1 MTRIA
6 RTFMLLALAAPI
18 PLAPALAHH
27 SYAMFDMQKTLK
39 LDATVVRFKWQNPHA
54 FIEADAAARGGS
66 ERWSIEMT
74 SPNNLAQEGWRRT
87 SLKPGDR
94 VTVWVHP
101 LRSGAR
107 GGSYAGVRLP
117 NGTTLGEA
125 G

>member
-1 MTRIA
+1 MNTPAKLILA
-6 RTFMLLALAAPI
+6 AALLA
-18 PLAPALAHH
+18 PLPSSAHH
-27 SYAMFDMQKTLK
+27 SYAMFDMQKTVALE
-39 LDATVVRFKWQNPHA
+39 ATVVRFKWQNPHA

-87 SLKPGDR
+87 SLKQGDR
-94 VTVWVHP
+94 VTIWVHP

-107 GGSYAGVRLP
+107 GGSSVGVRLP
-117 NGTTLGEA
+117 NGSTLGEA